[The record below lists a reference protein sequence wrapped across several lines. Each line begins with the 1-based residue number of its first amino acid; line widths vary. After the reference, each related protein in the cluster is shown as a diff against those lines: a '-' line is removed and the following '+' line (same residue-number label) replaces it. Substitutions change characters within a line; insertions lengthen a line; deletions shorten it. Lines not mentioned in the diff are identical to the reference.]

1 MTATPSRPYSPF
13 ARSARP
19 AHPLPVRQGP
29 PPTGPV
35 PAQRDRAEDAGST
48 QAHRSGARRSGTQ
61 KPGAHQSSTSGASGA
76 SAAGPVSSPHGPVPA
91 IPPSEPSTP
100 TTRSSRSSGSFAAA
114 RDLLTV
120 VALPVLAALVLP
132 AAFAGGGTRRW
143 FGGRAEGQRAE
154 AQAAKDAAAAAFYE
168 LDTAQRDLRISIETI
183 TAVDDSPAARRAVSD
198 FEALGRRIDEA
209 SQKYITAV
217 DAHDLDR
224 DELEASVAAR
234 ARTELTAAKDELGRV
249 KTELDRFEQGLGPLL
264 GKAETQLARLAPAV
278 ERARQSLLAAS
289 NALDAVRQSGLRADD
304 LAARLATLGPELTKL
319 NQGAGQHGVP
329 ETLERA
335 ERVSREAGAV
345 RAEAERLPE
354 RAAEI
359 DHRLVSL
366 RTRAQS
372 LTTRAGQVEPVL
384 SELRRRFSAAC
395 WQDLQHVP
403 DAAEENVRQAEAKLK
418 EARAAREAQRW
429 PDATALLATVR
440 ALLNNTDEAVSA
452 AGDRL
457 RRLNAVQKDPQ
468 AEIDRTRFAIRDA
481 QRLAMAGR
489 STPDPRQARPLDESV
504 ARLDRAVATLEGRHP
519 DYWHFLT
526 ETEAVRQTVAGVVS
540 QIREERGGV

>member
-1 MTATPSRPYSPF
+1 MTARERDVTATTSSEPHTPSS
-13 ARSARP
+13 
-19 AHPLPVRQGP
+19 
-29 PPTGPV
+29 
-35 PAQRDRAEDAGST
+35 
-48 QAHRSGARRSGTQ
+48 SGALSVRPRRVRRPRGY
-61 KPGAHQSSTSGASGA
+61 
-76 SAAGPVSSPHGPVPA
+76 
-91 IPPSEPSTP
+91 
-100 TTRSSRSSGSFAAA
+100 
-114 RDLLTV
+114 RD
-120 VALPVLAALVLP
+120 ALALMTLPLLAALVLP

-143 FGGRAEGQRAE
+143 FGGRSESQRAE

-198 FEALGRRIDEA
+198 FDALGRRIDEA
-209 SQKYITAV
+209 SGKYIEAV

-224 DELEASVAAR
+224 DELEASVAAH
-234 ARTELTAAKDELGRV
+234 ARTELTAAKDELNRV
-249 KTELDRFEQGLGPLL
+249 KGELDRYAQGLGPLL

-278 ERARQSLLAAS
+278 ERARQALLAAS
-289 NALDAVRQSGLRADD
+289 NALDDVRGSGLTADD
-304 LAARLATLGPELTKL
+304 LAARLAALGPELTKL

-366 RTRAQS
+366 RTRAQA

-384 SELRRRFSAAC
+384 SELRRRFTAAC

-403 DAAEENVRQAEAKLK
+403 DHAAENVRQAELKLK
-418 EARAAREAQRW
+418 EAQAARDAQRW
-429 PDATALLATVR
+429 PDATSLLSTVR
-440 ALLNNTDEAVSA
+440 ALLNSTDEAVSA

-457 RRLNAVQKDPQ
+457 RRLNAVAKDPQ
-468 AEIDRTRFAIRDA
+468 QEIDRTRFALRDA

-489 STPDPRQARPLDESV
+489 NTPDPRHARPLDDAV
-504 ARLDRAVATLEGRHP
+504 ARLDRAVSSLEGRHP
-519 DYWHFLT
+519 DFWHFLT
-526 ETEAVRQTVAGVVS
+526 ETEAVRGAAARVVS
-540 QIREERGGV
+540 QIRGERGAGA

>member
-1 MTATPSRPYSPF
+1 MTAQERDVTAIPSQPCSPF
-13 ARSARP
+13 AGQAGPARP
-19 AHPLPVRQGP
+19 P
-29 PPTGPV
+29 
-35 PAQRDRAEDAGST
+35 
-48 QAHRSGARRSGTQ
+48 GARRDLAPVRPVRRPRSY
-61 KPGAHQSSTSGASGA
+61 
-76 SAAGPVSSPHGPVPA
+76 AGDV
-91 IPPSEPSTP
+91 
-100 TTRSSRSSGSFAAA
+100 
-114 RDLLTV
+114 LTLV
-120 VALPVLAALVLP
+120 TLPLLAALALP

-143 FGGRAEGQRAE
+143 FGGRSESQRAE

-183 TAVDDSPAARRAVSD
+183 TAVDDSPAARRVVSD
-198 FEALGRRIDEA
+198 FAALGRRIDEA

-224 DELEASVAAR
+224 DELEASVAVR
-234 ARTELTAAKDELGRV
+234 ARTELVAAKDELARV
-249 KTELDRFEQGLGPLL
+249 KADLDRFEQSLGPLL

-278 ERARQSLLAAS
+278 ERARQALLAAS
-289 NALDAVRQSGLRADD
+289 NALDSVRRSGLRADD
-304 LAARLATLGPELTKL
+304 LAARLAALGPELTKL

-335 ERVSREAGAV
+335 ERVSREAAAV
-345 RAEAERLPE
+345 RSEAERLPE

-366 RTRAQS
+366 RTRAQA

-403 DAAEENVRQAEAKLK
+403 DQAAENVRQAEAKLN

-429 PDATALLATVR
+429 PDAASLLATVR
-440 ALLNNTDEAVSA
+440 ALLNSTDEAVSA

-468 AEIDRTRFAIRDA
+468 QEIDRTRFAIRDA
-481 QRLAMAGR
+481 QRLAMSGR
-489 STPDPRQARPLDESV
+489 TTPDPRQAGPLDDSV
-504 ARLDRAVATLEGRHP
+504 VRLDRAVAALEGRHP

-526 ETEAVRQTVAGVVS
+526 ETEAVRATVARVVS
-540 QIREERGGV
+540 QIREERGGPA